1 MDTEGSRQAQPESS
15 SSASLVDTA
24 STLRA
29 AALLSRKRRK
39 VATETLS
46 RRAPEPS
53 LRLDYGHEG
62 SMSPSGHVSPVG
74 TRHISHPQSGP
85 SISTSTT
92 KKTPDTED
100 GQREE
105 GEISDTETSPTP
117 APPPQQRTRTPTP
130 PARISPRASTTQ
142 PLQHYHRQGATK
154 TETLPPSQTPS
165 LRDSDTVSPSE
176 PGPSWRD
183 GNYLPNEP
191 FVLETPTYRLD
202 PHHVRPGLTMTQQ
215 EYDTAK
221 DVVLDLLGWG
231 VPPEY
236 LVEHGIS
243 RYIIY
248 YVFTELNLRLPDN
261 LDVSDLVPYPT
272 PEMLEKLT
280 ISPSPTTWS
289 FRSSS
294 ASAMPPPPVIPI
306 RDSLA
311 DVADR
316 ADILMSSSPSR
327 SPTVKAEPSSPSPT
341 DLSLHA
347 IEQQRRQELLAR
359 KAAIASQRA
368 RQSDREVAIQPGG
381 TLGLAAVPSQSVDDF
396 LKTIEP
402 NHADSSNEG
411 DRKSVNPSLEMKSD
425 ESMDVDEPVLGP
437 ISVTEDDSRLSTSPQ
452 TVPSKMTDPTAQTE
466 LNLPAVVPPGSSS
479 DALRSTASRH
489 GLSSL
494 TLSADAAGDPPTLRQ
509 QLSADDSDGTNSHH
523 RRGSKRPVAADFVDF
538 DTSLA
543 RNQGGS
549 YSNGYANGGSQLI
562 RRKTGSFASIN
573 MRRCVIELSDSE
585 DDGDGRLLA
594 PTPNANGRE
603 YSPAVVAV
611 PTHYSS
617 RLRTTTTPP
626 IPASSG
632 GAQSTGLTAPP
643 PSALLEKE
651 EEIKKMRQLIAEREE
666 MRLRKLAV
674 VRGPACF
681 CAVRVL
687 RDDVDVRQVN
697 AGRSTGECKCTTRSI
712 EARRYLVD
720 FASLGSGVSATY
732 FQCNDFSGFVYIRLF
747 QMLHFKRGFHF
758 RVSVGIQH
766 FYRPIIL
773 SSWSLADSVVGT
785 SDTVV
790 TVESVKSDPT
800 ASSETST
807 IGSLFRFSAGPTVD

>member
-1 MDTEGSRQAQPESS
+1 VMDTEGSRQAQPESS

-46 RRAPEPS
+46 RRAPESS

-62 SMSPSGHVSPVG
+62 SMSPSGHVSPAS
-74 TRHISHPQSGP
+74 TRHISHPQGAP
-85 SISTSTT
+85 STSAPTT

-105 GEISDTETSPTP
+105 GEISDTETSPVP

-183 GNYLPNEP
+183 GSYLPNEP

-243 RYIIY
+243 RHIIY

-272 PEMLEKLT
+272 PEMLERLT

-289 FRSSS
+289 FRASS
-294 ASAMPPPPVIPI
+294 AAAMPPPPVIPT
-306 RDSLA
+306 RDSLT

-316 ADILMSSSPSR
+316 ADVLMSSSPSR
-327 SPTVKAEPSSPSPT
+327 SPQVKAEPSSPSPT

-368 RQSDREVAIQPGG
+368 RQGDREVAIQPGG
-381 TLGLAAVPSQSVDDF
+381 TLGLASVPSQSVDDF

-402 NHADSSNEG
+402 NHADSSNKG
-411 DRKSVNPSLEMKSD
+411 DRKSVNLSRKLKSD
-425 ESMDVDEPVLGP
+425 ESMDVDEPVLNP
-437 ISVTEDDSRLSTSPQ
+437 IVIPGDDARLSTSPQ
-452 TVPSKMTDPTAQTE
+452 TVPSKMTDPTTQT
-466 LNLPAVVPPGSSS
+466 NSNPPAVVHPGSS

-489 GLSSL
+489 GL
-494 TLSADAAGDPPTLRQ
+494 
-509 QLSADDSDGTNSHH
+509 ADDSDGTNSHH

-538 DTSLA
+538 DTNLA
-543 RNQGGS
+543 RNHGGS

-626 IPASSG
+626 IPPSSG
-632 GAQSTGLTAPP
+632 SGQSTVLTAPP

-674 VRGPACF
+674 VREAECF
-681 CAVRVL
+681 CAVKG
-687 RDDVDVRQVN
+687 
-697 AGRSTGECKCTTRSI
+697 AEGMT
-712 EARRYLVD
+712 
-720 FASLGSGVSATY
+720 
-732 FQCNDFSGFVYIRLF
+732 
-747 QMLHFKRGFHF
+747 
-758 RVSVGIQH
+758 
-766 FYRPIIL
+766 
-773 SSWSLADSVVGT
+773 
-785 SDTVV
+785 
-790 TVESVKSDPT
+790 
-800 ASSETST
+800 
-807 IGSLFRFSAGPTVD
+807 